1 MQETSSK
8 IKINLK
14 KLGSSQLETGRREK
28 EFRNAWEENIIYLS
42 FAVNADSSPLLDWLM
57 K

>member
-28 EFRNAWEENIIYLS
+28 EYRNA
-42 FAVNADSSPLLDWLM
+42 
-57 K
+57 

>member
-28 EFRNAWEENIIYLS
+28 EYRNAQEENIIYLS
-42 FAVNADSSPLLDWLM
+42 FTVNADSSPLPDWLL

>member
-14 KLGSSQLETGRREK
+14 KLGSSQLETGRRGK
-28 EFRNAWEENIIYLS
+28 HYRIA
-42 FAVNADSSPLLDWLM
+42 
-57 K
+57 